1 MSDTT
6 PKQTTNQSYD
16 EYKKSVVEYV
26 DSILDKHK
34 IDNNKYLA
42 TMHELK
48 NKASE
53 YVANINETNRNLS
66 EIIVSASTDIE
77 SKQLIL
83 NGDLKKIDAYIDE
96 LDLSTITNHSTYI
109 DNLAAYKFT
118 DASITASKKLKNTDN
133 KEKIGNVIKNT
144 YDYFTNSIDLIQDFH
159 DKCTK
164 LIKAYGICSIFY
176 DKYLQTMESKFLPFI
191 EKLQDYRIIRA
202 NNSSS
207 GDNSTTSMT
216 ELYDDP
222 LFLFNIDQQK
232 DCFVD
237 PVSVA
242 SVDEKKK
249 SSTKNARDLNIIMFN
264 EYSKSYANKRKNI
277 TTKAY
282 DLLIKIFDDNY
293 NFIECIYSDFSK
305 YTLDA
310 SIEYAIECNDI
321 HNLLCSQY
329 LYLLFDKF
337 KKLKSEIIRI
347 KTSVYQGKL
356 VDMVTNVFYAI
367 KERRKV
373 YDFTI
378 PKYNDIHIKIRLP
391 YLVDYC
397 ELMTIYNVIIKKHT
411 DSYGEI
417 VYTFF
422 KQLLPIDATESKEN
436 EISVEDKEFDAM
448 FTAIVKK
455 YILNFNMLAL
465 HVYSDDAVDSKTIN
479 DVGLSVISYNIAN
492 NNIYNTNVDVCTLTK
507 KKLDISRRSTG
518 KIKLSMILCYTA
530 LLFSIIFNVL
540 MFVFK
545 EKIRNKFNSP
555 TSSKVI
561 NNVFYW
567 VNLSC
572 IVAAGLSSFLRI
584 TDVYST
590 SFFKRIGVIVTVN
603 VITMIF
609 CSFSLYFIDPN
620 TFWNTTA
627 KTGETKNTENNN
639 SNTDANAND
648 NANAKQQSSN

>member
-16 EYKKSVVEYV
+16 EYKQSVVEYV

-34 IDNNKYLA
+34 IDNNRYLA
-42 TMHELK
+42 TIHELK

-66 EIIVSASTDIE
+66 EIIESASSDIRK
-77 SKQLIL
+77 KQGTL
-83 NGDLKKIDAYIDE
+83 NDDLKNIEAYINA
-96 LDLSTITNHSTYI
+96 LNLSTITNHSTYI
-109 DNLAAYKFT
+109 DNLEAYKFK
-118 DASITASKKLKNTDN
+118 DELITNSKKLQKTDN
-133 KEKIGNVIKNT
+133 NEKIGNVIKDI
-144 YDYFTNSIDLIQDFH
+144 YGYFTKSIDSIQKFH
-159 DKCTK
+159 DDCTK
-164 LIKAYGICSIFY
+164 LIKVYGICSIFY
-176 DKYLQTMESKFLPFI
+176 DKYLQTMELKFLPFI

-202 NNSSS
+202 NNPSS

-232 DCFVD
+232 KCFVD
-237 PVSVA
+237 SDSVA
-242 SVDEKKK
+242 SIDVIKK
-249 SSTKNARDLNIIMFN
+249 SSTKTARDLNIIMFN
-264 EYSKSYANKRKNI
+264 EYSERYANDRKNI

-321 HNLLCSQY
+321 HNLLCTQY

-397 ELMTIYNVIIKKHT
+397 ELMTIYNVIIKTHT

-492 NNIYNTNVDVCTLTK
+492 NNIYNNNVDVCTLTK
-507 KKLDISRRSTG
+507 KELDISRKSTG

-639 SNTDANAND
+639 
-648 NANAKQQSSN
+648 ANAKQQSSN